1 MSGAKPGVDGGISE
15 DFANLAMA
23 SVERSGDTIFWLN
36 RDARIV
42 YANAAAE
49 RSLGYSR
56 EELVGKTIHEVDC
69 DFPPEAWMPHVEE
82 LRVKQSLRFESRHR
96 AKDGRIVPVE
106 VTCNYFE
113 RDGGY
118 FSFAF
123 NRDISERRQAEAE
136 LTRYRER
143 LEELVEQR
151 TAELQRAMAG
161 LLQAEKLAALVQL
174 VAGVAHELNTP
185 LGNAR
190 TVASSFAETVREV
203 LSAVDGGGFRRSQL
217 DSFVSRA
224 REAASLLESNTSR
237 AAELIEQFK
246 QVAVD
251 QTSVRRRRFDLA
263 EAVAELLAAM
273 QPQFR
278 HSKVRLEVSIPDGV
292 EMDSFPGP
300 LGQVIANLVGNALVH
315 AFDTGESGLIRI
327 EAKKLEDD
335 AVLLSCVDTG
345 KGMTAEVRKRVFEPF
360 FTTSL
365 GKGGSGLGLYIA
377 HNLVTTVLGG
387 SIAVHPVS
395 SGGTRFDITLPI
407 RAPKEIG
414 SVQGSRPRADR
425 LSSPDGS

>member
-1 MSGAKPGVDGGISE
+1 MPDLKPEMDGGISE

-49 RSLGYSR
+49 RSLGYAR
-56 EELVGKTIHEVDC
+56 EELIGRTIHEVDC
-69 DFPPEAWMPHVEE
+69 DFPPEAWPPHVEE

-96 AKDGRIVPVE
+96 AKDGHIVPVE

-123 NRDISERRQAEAE
+123 NRDISERRRAEAE
-136 LTRYRER
+136 LARYRER
-143 LEELVEQR
+143 LEELVELR
-151 TAELQRAMAG
+151 TAELQRAMAE
-161 LLQAEKLAALVQL
+161 LLQAEKLAALGQL

-190 TVASSFAETVREV
+190 TVASSFSEALRDF
-203 LSAVDGGGFRRSQL
+203 LSAVDGGAFRRSQL
-217 DSFVSRA
+217 DAFVARA

-251 QTSVRRRRFDLA
+251 QTSVRRRRFDLGA
-263 EAVAELLAAM
+263 AVAELLAAM

-278 HSKVRLEVSIPDGV
+278 HSEIRLEVAIPEGI
-292 EMDSFPGP
+292 EMDSYPGP
-300 LGQVIANLVGNALVH
+300 LGQVVANLVGNALVH
-315 AFDTGESGLIRI
+315 AFEPEEPGLVSIDAR
-327 EAKKLEDD
+327 ELEGGSI
-335 AVLLSCVDTG
+335 LLRCADNG
-345 KGMTAEVRKRVFEPF
+345 KGMPPDVRKRVFEPF
-360 FTTSL
+360 FTTKL
-365 GKGGSGLGLYIA
+365 GGGGSGLGLYIA

-387 SIAVHPVS
+387 SIAVLPVE
-395 SGGTRFDITLPI
+395 SGGTLFEMHLPR
-407 RAPKEIG
+407 RAPAGGG
-414 SVQGSRPRADR
+414 S
-425 LSSPDGS
+425 